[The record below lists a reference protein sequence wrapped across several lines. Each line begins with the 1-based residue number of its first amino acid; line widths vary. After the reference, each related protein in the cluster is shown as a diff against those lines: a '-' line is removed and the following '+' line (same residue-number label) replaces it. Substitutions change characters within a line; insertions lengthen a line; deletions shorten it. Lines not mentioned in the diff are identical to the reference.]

1 MALSSIYEIL
11 QFVLQVV
18 KWTILAHFIMSW
30 LINFQVLNQR
40 QPIVAQAWA
49 GLNRIVQPFYRPIR
63 RFIPPMQ
70 GLDFAPLI
78 VLVAVYALQI
88 FLERNQALFA

>member
-1 MALSSIYEIL
+1 MSLVYETL
-11 QFVLQVV
+11 QFVLQVI

-40 QPIVAQAWA
+40 QPIVAQAWS
-49 GLNRIVQPFYRPIR
+49 GLNRIVQPVYRPLR
-63 RFIPPMQ
+63 RYIPPMQ

-78 VLVAVYALQI
+78 VLIAVYALQI
-88 FLERNQALFA
+88 LLDRNQAIFA

>member
-1 MALSSIYEIL
+1 MSSLYEIL
-11 QFVLQVV
+11 QFALLVV

-40 QPIVAQAWA
+40 QPIVAQAWS
-49 GLNRIVQPFYRPIR
+49 GLNRIVQPVYRPLR
-63 RFIPPMQ
+63 RLIPPMQ

-78 VLVAVYALQI
+78 VLIAVYALQI
-88 FLERNQALFA
+88 FLDRNSALFA

>member
-1 MALSSIYEIL
+1 MSMVYEIL
-11 QFVLQVV
+11 QFLLQVI

-40 QPIVAQAWA
+40 QPIVAQAWS
-49 GLNRIVQPFYRPIR
+49 GLNRIVQPVYRPIR
-63 RFIPPMQ
+63 RYIPPMQ

-78 VLVAVYALQI
+78 VLIAVYALQI
-88 FLERNQALFA
+88 LLDRNQAFFA

>member
-1 MALSSIYEIL
+1 MPLLYECL
-11 QFVLQVV
+11 QFILTVV

-40 QPIVAQAWA
+40 QPIVAKAWA
-49 GLNRIVQPFYRPIR
+49 GLNRIVQPVYRPLR
-63 RFIPPMQ
+63 RFIPPLQ

-78 VLVAVYALQI
+78 VLIGVYALQI
-88 FLERNQALFA
+88 LLDRNQGFFA

>member
-1 MALSSIYEIL
+1 MSMVYEIL
-11 QFVLQVV
+11 QFLLQVI

-40 QPIVAQAWA
+40 QPIVAQAWS
-49 GLNRIVQPFYRPIR
+49 GLNRIVQPVYRPIR
-63 RFIPPMQ
+63 RYIPPMQ

-78 VLVAVYALQI
+78 LLIAVYALQI
-88 FLERNQALFA
+88 LLDRNQAFFA